1 MRHESC
7 NVRERGECDDVRE
20 RHVCDGAGGSG
31 QDEMSSTKA
40 GMLLATNCPLQATGT
55 GAVAAGEW
63 TAAVSSGGSIGSTS
77 SGREQQ
83 GKRKQ
88 RQQGREQ

>member
-40 GMLLATNCPLQATGT
+40 GMLLATNCPLQATGDT
-55 GAVAAGEW
+55 GDRVQEARDRRMAMGAV
-63 TAAVSSGGSIGSTS
+63 
-77 SGREQQ
+77 
-83 GKRKQ
+83 
-88 RQQGREQ
+88 